1 MRPGCRGV
9 PLFAFLIAACAPPT
23 APASPAPPGG
33 RPLPTVEQVVS
44 IGVNNVPPTMD
55 SMVVTLTSPRRWD
68 VHDMLVRQS
77 LSGEPEATGLAES
90 WRAVDA
96 TTWEFTLL
104 PSALFHDETSV
115 TADDVVFSLQRAID
129 PAKRLPI
136 TPRVNTIREAQAVD
150 RLTVR
155 VLTTGPD
162 PILLRRVA
170 AVPIYPKAYFER
182 VGESEFGLRPVGAGP
197 FKVKEFIANDLL
209 VIVPFTRH
217 PRLVPRLTEVRIR
230 QIPDAAPRLAGVRTK
245 ELDAVMQ
252 VPIDQAPT
260 LRNDGLQLLPY
271 DVGASGG
278 CRMSGVDETPV
289 KDRRV
294 RLAINYAVDKETIAR
309 VVFAGL
315 TKPEQGQIVQPGVF
329 GFNPRLE
336 PFPFDQARARRLL
349 AEAGWMPGTVVGI
362 EWLRTPQRD
371 QMVLALQSQL
381 REVGI
386 ELDLKPQT
394 DPAQTLGKLNGSLPR
409 EPISCGTIS
418 TTPALDAD
426 FALSWFVGASTARW
440 LNNPEFDRA
449 YLASRT
455 EMDPRRREALLQEAL
470 QVMRDDPPYLFL
482 VPNVDLAAHGR
493 HLQNVVIVNQFE
505 LDLRTA
511 SKTG

>member
-1 MRPGCRGV
+1 MMQLRRALPLLALLVAGCG
-9 PLFAFLIAACAPPT
+9 
-23 APASPAPPGG
+23 SPATPAGPVPPGAV
-33 RPLPTVEQVVS
+33 PSPSVAQVVA

-68 VHDMLVRQS
+68 VHDMLVRQAVT
-77 LSGEPEATGLAES
+77 GEPEATGLAEQ

-96 TTWEFTLL
+96 TTWEFKLA
-104 PSALFHDETSV
+104 PAALFHDETPV
-115 TADDVVFSLQRAID
+115 TAEDVVFSLQRAID

-136 TPRVNTIREAQAVD
+136 TPRVNTIRDAQAVD

-155 VLTTGPD
+155 VLTNGPD
-162 PILLRRVA
+162 PILIRRVA
-170 AVPIYPKAYFER
+170 SVPIYPKAYFER
-182 VGESEFGLRPVGAGP
+182 VGESEFGLRPIGAGP
-197 FKVKEFIANDLL
+197 FQVKEFVANDLL
-209 VIVPFTRH
+209 VIVPFARH
-217 PRLVPRLTEVRIR
+217 HRLVPRLSEVRIR

-252 VPIDQAPT
+252 VPIDQATT
-260 LRNDGLQLLPY
+260 LRSEGLQLLPY
-271 DVGASGG
+271 DVGSSGG

-294 RLAINYAVDKETIAR
+294 RLAINYAVDKEAIAR

-315 TKPEQGQIVQPGVF
+315 TKPEQGQLVQPGVV
-329 GFNPRLE
+329 GFNPRLQ
-336 PFPFDQARARRLL
+336 PFPFDQGRARQLL
-349 AEAGWMPGTVVGI
+349 TEAGWTPGTVVGI

-371 QMVLALQSQL
+371 QMVLAIQSQL

-409 EPISCGTIS
+409 EPIGCGTIS

-426 FALSWFVGASTARW
+426 FALSWFVGTSTARW
-440 LNNPEFDRA
+440 LNNPDFDRA

-482 VPNVDLAAHGR
+482 VPNLDLAAHGKQV
-493 HLQNVVIVNQFE
+493 QNVVIVNPFE
-505 LDLRTA
+505 LDLRQ
-511 SKTG
+511 SVKTG